1 MISFLFIV
9 KSSFGIEQYTAHG
22 GPVKGLAV
30 STNNQLMASASF
42 DYSVVVW
49 DLNPIYRDDSN
60 DKKVIRGGSWK
71 DIAFFIEV
79 ATRTFEYK
87 DSTRA
92 FIGFRTAMPHL
103 GRNLEGF

>member
-1 MISFLFIV
+1 MSGNVAEWCEDAFIDA
-9 KSSFGIEQYTAHG
+9 YNPT
-22 GPVKGLAV
+22 
-30 STNNQLMASASF
+30 
-42 DYSVVVW
+42 VW
-49 DLNPIYRDDSN
+49 DLNPIYRDDTN

-79 ATRTFEYK
+79 STRTFEYK

-92 FIGFRTAMPHL
+92 FIGFRTALPHL

>member
-1 MISFLFIV
+1 M
-9 KSSFGIEQYTAHG
+9 
-22 GPVKGLAV
+22 
-30 STNNQLMASASF
+30 
-42 DYSVVVW
+42 
-49 DLNPIYRDDSN
+49 
-60 DKKVIRGGSWK
+60 KVIRGGSWK

-79 ATRTFEYK
+79 STRTFEYK